1 MSTATS
7 STLQQQFLSGSTPI
21 PNWFFELILSNEQVT
36 DSVSKTFLFLFRKTV
51 GWNKRSEEQSLSQI
65 MAGANLK
72 SRHTAIHA
80 VQILCDCWEI
90 WKKTR
95 GRKGE
100 HSSIFEIA
108 GVTDQDV
115 INERMILTDFIYDTT
130 CPTLEDLRDL
140 PPTAELYEAV
150 KLIMKRNAKNVGHE
164 IEVFV
169 QQQRTI
175 GQQKRASR
183 AEQRRAKS
191 ATNAL
196 LVVQ

>member
-1 MSTATS
+1 MSTAAN

-21 PNWFFELILSNEQVT
+21 PNWFFGLILSNEQVT

-51 GWNKRSEEQSLSQI
+51 GWNRRCEEQSLSQI

-95 GRKGE
+95 GQKGK

-108 GVTDQDV
+108 GIADETAV
-115 INERMILTDFIYDTT
+115 NERMILTEYIYDKP
-130 CPTLEDLRDL
+130 CPILEDLRDL

-150 KLIMKRNAKNVGHE
+150 KLIM
-164 IEVFV
+164 
-169 QQQRTI
+169 
-175 GQQKRASR
+175 
-183 AEQRRAKS
+183 
-191 ATNAL
+191 
-196 LVVQ
+196 